1 MKISC
6 QEEMRVLADGG
17 VKRRGDVVFFLMA
30 VHNLRDIGCG
40 TMNIIP
46 YILYRLDGDI

>member
-6 QEEMRVLADGG
+6 QEEMRVSADGF
-17 VKRRGDVVFFLMA
+17 VERRRGVVFFLMA
-30 VHNLRDIGCG
+30 MHHLRDTGCG
-40 TMNIIP
+40 TMDVIS